1 MTGNALSVVW
11 FACALGMAHSVKRR
25 AEKRAVWI
33 IDMCKGG
40 GSTWFDSVV
49 T

>member
-1 MTGNALSVVW
+1 MVW
-11 FACALGMAHSVKRR
+11 FACTLGMAHWLKRR
-25 AEKRAVWI
+25 AEKRTIRI

-40 GSTWFDSVV
+40 GSAWFDSVV